1 MNIPKLKK
9 IKTKKNYHGIP
20 LEDDYSW
27 VDQPNILEVLKDP
40 KKLDPEVKDYIESNN
55 KFTENYFKDVKN
67 LQKDLFNEIK
77 GKIKLDDTGLKYKDK
92 RYFYWSK
99 TEAKGNYGKR
109 MRQLIDGSK
118 PEEIFFDGDVEKKK
132 SGSEYFGVGVVST
145 SYCDN
150 FIAYSLDLKGSEY
163 YTIYLRDL
171 RTGKNERDLIENTS
185 GSITWSLDSKS
196 FFYSKLDEYHR
207 PRQIFKHVIGTSSDQ
222 DQLIFEEKDETF
234 TCGIGITSD
243 EKYFI
248 IGTSDH
254 ITTEEYFF
262 PTDAKEIKPMLFQ
275 KRKKDVR
282 YSIDSWQ
289 GYFYVHT
296 NEEARDY
303 KVLRCK
309 TDQINKL
316 EVFIPSKKE
325 TVIGGLE
332 FLDNYILRS
341 EKSDAIPKLYVRN
354 IKTNKEEEIKVS
366 DEAIGV
372 PGVSLMQR
380 DTNTT
385 MIRVGWESM
394 ATPGRVYEYDIIS
407 KEKKLVKE
415 TEIPSGHDPNKYIVE
430 RIKAESHDGQMIPIS
445 LVRLKTAKQDGS
457 SKILLYAYGAYKH
470 SISPSFSAS
479 RFCLVDRGI
488 TFAIAHVRG
497 GGDLGDKHHEKGK
510 KKFKKN
516 TFLDYIA
523 CANHLIEQRYTHK
536 GGICFYGGSAGGLT
550 GGAVANMKPDLFF
563 GMLLLVPFVDTMTTM
578 LNEKLPLTPGEW
590 EMWGNPI
597 KSKEYFEYI
606 LSYSPYNN
614 LDRKDYPPML
624 ITTSLFDNRVLYSEP
639 VKYIAKLRDKKSDN
653 NIQLL
658 KCKMEAAGHGGM
670 SGRDNAITELAE
682 EYSFIL
688 KSAKILNNNLKK

>member
-1 MNIPKLKK
+1 MNIPKLRKN
-9 IKTKKNYHGIP
+9 KTKKNYHGIT

-40 KKLDPEVKDYIESNN
+40 KKLDTEVKDYIEANN
-55 KFTENYFKDVKN
+55 EITEDYFKDVKDF
-67 LQKDLFNEIK
+67 QKNLFNEIK

-92 RYFYWSK
+92 KYYYWTK

-118 PEEIFFDGDVEKKK
+118 PEEIFFDGDLEKKK
-132 SGSEYFGVGVVST
+132 SGSEYFGVGTVST

-171 RTGKNERDLIENTS
+171 RTGENEKDIIENTS
-185 GSITWSLDSKS
+185 GSVTWSLDNKS
-196 FFYSKLDEYHR
+196 FFYSKLDKYHR
-207 PRQIFKHVIGTSSDQ
+207 PRQIFKHVIGTSSNQ

-262 PTDAKEIKPMLFQ
+262 PTDAKEINLTLFQ
-275 KRKKDVR
+275 KRKNDVR

-289 GYFYVHT
+289 GFFYVHT

-309 TDQINKL
+309 NDQINKL
-316 EVFIPSKKE
+316 EVFLPPKEE

-332 FLDNYILRS
+332 FLDDYILRS
-341 EKSDAIPKLYVRN
+341 EKSDAITKLYVRD

-372 PGVSLMQR
+372 PGISLMQR

-394 ATPGRVYEYDIIS
+394 ATPGRVYEYDIVS

-415 TEIPSGHDPNKYIVE
+415 IEIPSGHDANKYVVE

-445 LVRLKTAKQDGS
+445 LVRLKTAKQDGN

-479 RFCLVDRGI
+479 RFCLIDRGI

-523 CANHLIEQRYTHK
+523 CANHLIEQRYTYK

-550 GGAVANMKPDLFF
+550 GGAVVNMAPDLFF

-614 LDRKDYPPML
+614 LDKKDYPPML

-688 KSAKILNNNLKK
+688 KSANILK

>member
-1 MNIPKLKK
+1 MSIPKLKK
-9 IKTKKNYHGIP
+9 IKTTKNYHGIP

-40 KKLDPEVKDYIESNN
+40 KKLNTEVKDYIEANN
-55 KFTENYFKDVKN
+55 KITEDYFEDVKE
-67 LQKDLFNEIK
+67 LQKNLFNEIK

-92 RYFYWSK
+92 RFYYWAK

-118 PEEIFFDGDVEKKK
+118 PEEVFFDGDLEKKK
-132 SGSEYFGVGVVST
+132 SGSEYFGVGTVST

-171 RTGKNERDLIENTS
+171 RTGKNEKDIIENTS
-185 GSITWSLDSKS
+185 GSVTWALDNKS
-196 FFYSKLDEYHR
+196 FFYSKLDQYHR
-207 PRQIFKHVIGTSSDQ
+207 PRQIFKHVLGTSIDQ
-222 DQLIFEEKDETF
+222 DQLIFEEKDPTF
-234 TCGIGITSD
+234 TVGIGITSD

-262 PTDAKEIKPMLFQ
+262 PTDAKEIKLKLFQ
-275 KRKKDVR
+275 KRKNDVR

-309 TDQINKL
+309 TNQIEKL
-316 EVFIPSKKE
+316 EVFIPAKKE
-325 TVIGGLE
+325 TIIGGFE
-332 FLDNYILRS
+332 FLDDYILRS
-341 EKSDAIPKLYVRN
+341 EKSDAIPKLFVRN
-354 IKTNKEEEIKVS
+354 IKTNKEEEIKIS
-366 DEAIGV
+366 DEPIGV

-394 ATPGRVYEYDIIS
+394 ATPGRVYEYDIVT

-415 TEIPSGHDPNKYIVE
+415 TEIPSGHDPNKYVVE
-430 RIKAESHDGQMIPIS
+430 RIKAKSHDGRMVPIS
-445 LVRLKTAKQDGS
+445 LIRLKDSKQDGK
-457 SKILLYAYGAYKH
+457 SKVLLYAYGAYKH

-479 RFCLVDRGI
+479 RFCLIDRGI
-488 TFAIAHVRG
+488 TFAIAHIRG
-497 GGDLGDKHHEKGK
+497 GGDMGDIWHTEGK
-510 KKFKKN
+510 KKLKKN
-516 TFLDYIA
+516 TFFDYVA
-523 CANHLIEQRYTHK
+523 CANHLIEQRYTYK

-550 GGAVANMKPDLFF
+550 GSGVANIAPELFF
-563 GMLLLVPFVDTMTTM
+563 SMLLLVPFVDVMTTM

-597 KSKEYFEYI
+597 ESKEYFEYI

-614 LDRKDYPPML
+614 LEKKDYPPML
-624 ITTSLFDNRVLYSEP
+624 VTTSLFDNRVLYSEP
-639 VKYIAKLRDKKSDN
+639 VKYIAKLRDLKTDN
-653 NIQLL
+653 NNQLL

-688 KSAKILNNNLKK
+688 KSAKILK

>member
-9 IKTKKNYHGIP
+9 IKTTKNYHDIP

-27 VDQPNILEVLKDP
+27 VDQPDILEVLNDSR
-40 KKLDPEVKDYIESNN
+40 KLNTEVKDYIEANN
-55 KFTENYFKDVKN
+55 KITENYFADVKTFQKN
-67 LQKDLFNEIK
+67 LFDEIK
-77 GKIKLDDTGLKYKDK
+77 GKIKLDDTGLKFKDK
-92 RYFYWSK
+92 RYFYWAK

-109 MRQLIDGSK
+109 IRQLIDGSK
-118 PEEIFFDGDVEKKK
+118 PEEVFFDGDLEKKK
-132 SGSEYFGVGVVST
+132 YGSEYFGVGTVSV
-145 SYCDN
+145 SHCDN

-171 RTGKNERDLIENTS
+171 RTGKNEKDIIENTS
-185 GSITWSLDSKS
+185 GSVTWALDSKS
-196 FFYSKLDEYHR
+196 FFYSKLDQYHR

-262 PTDAKEIKPMLFQ
+262 STVSKEINPTLFQ
-275 KRKKDVR
+275 KRKNDVR
-282 YSIDSWQ
+282 YSIDSWH

-309 TDQINKL
+309 ANQIDKL
-316 EVFIPSKKE
+316 EVFIPAKKE
-325 TVIGGLE
+325 TVISGFE
-332 FLDNYILRS
+332 FLDDYIIRS
-341 EKSDAIPKLYVRN
+341 EKSDAIPKLYIRN
-354 IKTNKEEEIKVS
+354 IKTNEEKEIKIS

-372 PGVSLMQR
+372 PGVSLMQK
-380 DTNTT
+380 DTNTKK
-385 MIRVGWESM
+385 IRISWESM
-394 ATPGRVYEYDIIS
+394 ATPGRVYEYDIVT

-415 TEIPSGHDPNKYIVE
+415 TEIPSGHDPSKYIVE
-430 RIKAESHDGQMIPIS
+430 RIKAKSQDGRMIPIS
-445 LVRLKTAKQDGS
+445 LVRLKDSKQDGK
-457 SKILLYAYGAYKH
+457 SKVLLYAYGAYKH
-470 SISPSFSAS
+470 SVSPSFSAS

-497 GGDLGDKHHEKGK
+497 GGDVSDAWHTEGK

-523 CANHLIEQRYTHK
+523 CANHLIEQRYTFK

-550 GGAVANMKPDLFF
+550 GGAVANMAPNLFF
-563 GMLLLVPFVDTMTTM
+563 GMLLLVPFVDTLTTM

-597 KSKEYFEYI
+597 KSKEYFKYI
-606 LSYSPYNN
+606 SSYSPYNN
-614 LDRKDYPPML
+614 LEKKDYPPML

-639 VKYIAKLRDKKSDN
+639 VKYIAKLRDLKTDN
-653 NIQLL
+653 NNQLL

-688 KSAKILNNNLKK
+688 KSAKILK

>member
-1 MNIPKLKK
+1 MNIPKLRKN
-9 IKTKKNYHGIP
+9 KTKKNYHGIT

-40 KKLDPEVKDYIESNN
+40 KKLDTEVKDYIEANN
-55 KFTENYFKDVKN
+55 EITENYFKDVKDF
-67 LQKDLFNEIK
+67 QKHLFNEIK

-92 RYFYWSK
+92 KYYYWTK

-118 PEEIFFDGDVEKKK
+118 PEEIFFDGDLEKKK
-132 SGSEYFGVGVVST
+132 SGSEYFGVGTVST

-171 RTGKNERDLIENTS
+171 RTGKNEKDIIENTS
-185 GSITWSLDSKS
+185 GSVTWSLDNKS
-196 FFYSKLDEYHR
+196 FFYSKLDKYHR
-207 PRQIFKHVIGTSSDQ
+207 PRQIFKHVIGTSSNQ

-262 PTDAKEIKPMLFQ
+262 PTDAKEINLTLFR
-275 KRKKDVR
+275 KRKNDVR

-289 GYFYVHT
+289 GFFYVHT

-309 TDQINKL
+309 NDQINKL
-316 EVFIPSKKE
+316 EVFLPPKEE

-332 FLDNYILRS
+332 FLDDYILRS
-341 EKSDAIPKLYVRN
+341 EKSDAITKLYVRD

-372 PGVSLMQR
+372 PGISLMQR

-394 ATPGRVYEYDIIS
+394 ATPGRVYEYDIVS

-415 TEIPSGHDPNKYIVE
+415 IEIPSGHDANKYIVE

-445 LVRLKTAKQDGS
+445 LVRLKTAKQDGN

-479 RFCLVDRGI
+479 RFCLIDRGI

-550 GGAVANMKPDLFF
+550 GGAVVNMAPDLFF

-606 LSYSPYNN
+606 LSYAPYNN
-614 LDRKDYPPML
+614 LDKKDYPPML

-688 KSAKILNNNLKK
+688 KSANILK

>member
-1 MNIPKLKK
+1 MNIPKLRKN
-9 IKTKKNYHGIP
+9 KTKKNYHGIT

-40 KKLDPEVKDYIESNN
+40 KKLDTEVKDYIEANN
-55 KFTENYFKDVKN
+55 EITENYFKDVKDF
-67 LQKDLFNEIK
+67 QKHLFNEIK

-92 RYFYWSK
+92 KYYYWTK

-118 PEEIFFDGDVEKKK
+118 PEEIFFDGDLEKKK
-132 SGSEYFGVGVVST
+132 SGSEYFGVGTVST

-171 RTGKNERDLIENTS
+171 RTGKNEKDIIENTS
-185 GSITWSLDSKS
+185 GSVTWSLDNKS
-196 FFYSKLDEYHR
+196 FFYSKLDKYHR
-207 PRQIFKHVIGTSSDQ
+207 PRQIFKHVIGTSSNQ

-262 PTDAKEIKPMLFQ
+262 PTDAKEINLTLFQ
-275 KRKKDVR
+275 KRKNDVR

-289 GYFYVHT
+289 GFFYVHT

-309 TDQINKL
+309 NDQINKL
-316 EVFIPSKKE
+316 EVFLPPKEE

-332 FLDNYILRS
+332 FLDDYILRS
-341 EKSDAIPKLYVRN
+341 EKSDAITKLYVRD

-372 PGVSLMQR
+372 PGISLMQR

-394 ATPGRVYEYDIIS
+394 ATPGRVYEYDIVS

-415 TEIPSGHDPNKYIVE
+415 IEIPSGHDANKYIVE

-445 LVRLKTAKQDGS
+445 LVRLKTAKQDGN

-479 RFCLVDRGI
+479 RFCLIDRGI

-497 GGDLGDKHHEKGK
+497 GGELGDKHHEKGK

-523 CANHLIEQRYTHK
+523 CANHLIEQRYTYK

-550 GGAVANMKPDLFF
+550 GGAVVNMAPDLFF

-606 LSYSPYNN
+606 LSYAPYNN
-614 LDRKDYPPML
+614 LDKKDYPPML

-688 KSAKILNNNLKK
+688 KSANILK

>member
-1 MNIPKLKK
+1 MNIPKLRKN
-9 IKTKKNYHGIP
+9 KTKKNYHGIT

-40 KKLDPEVKDYIESNN
+40 KKLDTEVKDYIEANN
-55 KFTENYFKDVKN
+55 EITENYFKDVKDF
-67 LQKDLFNEIK
+67 QKHLFNEIK

-92 RYFYWSK
+92 KYYYWTK
-99 TEAKGNYGKR
+99 TETKGNYGKR

-118 PEEIFFDGDVEKKK
+118 PEEIFFDGDLEKKK
-132 SGSEYFGVGVVST
+132 SGSEYFGVGTVST

-171 RTGKNERDLIENTS
+171 RTGKNEKDIIENTS
-185 GSITWSLDSKS
+185 GSVTWSLDNKS
-196 FFYSKLDEYHR
+196 FFYSKLDKYHR
-207 PRQIFKHVIGTSSDQ
+207 PRQIFKHVIGTSSNQ

-262 PTDAKEIKPMLFQ
+262 PTDAKEINLTLFQ
-275 KRKKDVR
+275 KRKNDVR

-289 GYFYVHT
+289 GFFYVHT

-309 TDQINKL
+309 NDQINEL
-316 EVFIPSKKE
+316 EVFLPPKEE

-332 FLDNYILRS
+332 FLDDYILRS
-341 EKSDAIPKLYVRN
+341 EKSDAITKLYVRD

-372 PGVSLMQR
+372 PGISLMQR

-394 ATPGRVYEYDIIS
+394 ATPGRVYEYDIVS
-407 KEKKLVKE
+407 KKKKLVKE
-415 TEIPSGHDPNKYIVE
+415 IEIPSGHDANKYIVE

-445 LVRLKTAKQDGS
+445 LVRLKTAKQDGN

-479 RFCLVDRGI
+479 RFCLIDRGI

-523 CANHLIEQRYTHK
+523 CANHLIEQRYTYK

-550 GGAVANMKPDLFF
+550 GGAVANMAPDLFF

-614 LDRKDYPPML
+614 LDKKDYPPML

-688 KSAKILNNNLKK
+688 KSANILK

>member
-1 MNIPKLKK
+1 MNIPKLRKN
-9 IKTKKNYHGIP
+9 KTKKNYHGIT

-40 KKLDPEVKDYIESNN
+40 KKLDTEVKDYIEANN
-55 KFTENYFKDVKN
+55 EITENYFKDVKDF
-67 LQKDLFNEIK
+67 QKHLFNEIK

-92 RYFYWSK
+92 KYYYWTK

-118 PEEIFFDGDVEKKK
+118 PEEIFFDGDLEKKK
-132 SGSEYFGVGVVST
+132 SGSEYFGVGTVST

-171 RTGKNERDLIENTS
+171 RTGKNEKDIIENTS
-185 GSITWSLDSKS
+185 GSVTWSLDNKS
-196 FFYSKLDEYHR
+196 FFYSKLDKYHR
-207 PRQIFKHVIGTSSDQ
+207 PRQIFKHVIGTSSNQ

-262 PTDAKEIKPMLFQ
+262 PTDAKEINLTLFQ
-275 KRKKDVR
+275 KRKNDVR

-289 GYFYVHT
+289 GFFYVHT

-309 TDQINKL
+309 NDQINKL
-316 EVFIPSKKE
+316 EVFLPPKEE

-332 FLDNYILRS
+332 FLDDYILRS
-341 EKSDAIPKLYVRN
+341 EKSDAITKLYVRY

-372 PGVSLMQR
+372 PGISLMQR

-394 ATPGRVYEYDIIS
+394 ATPGRVYEYDIVS

-415 TEIPSGHDPNKYIVE
+415 IEIPSGHDANKYIVE

-445 LVRLKTAKQDGS
+445 LVRLKTAKQDGN

-479 RFCLVDRGI
+479 RFCLIDRGI

-497 GGDLGDKHHEKGK
+497 GGELGDKHHEKGK

-550 GGAVANMKPDLFF
+550 GGAVVNMAPDLFF

-606 LSYSPYNN
+606 LSYAPYNN
-614 LDRKDYPPML
+614 LDKKDYPPML

-688 KSAKILNNNLKK
+688 KSANILK

>member
-1 MNIPKLKK
+1 MNIPKLRKN
-9 IKTKKNYHGIP
+9 KTKKNYHGIT

-40 KKLDPEVKDYIESNN
+40 KKLDTEVKDYIEANN
-55 KFTENYFKDVKN
+55 EITENYFKDVKDF
-67 LQKDLFNEIK
+67 QKHLFNEIK

-92 RYFYWSK
+92 KYYYWTK
-99 TEAKGNYGKR
+99 TETKGNYGKR

-118 PEEIFFDGDVEKKK
+118 PEEIFFDGDLEKKK
-132 SGSEYFGVGVVST
+132 SGSEYFGVGTVST

-171 RTGKNERDLIENTS
+171 RTGKNEKDIIENTS
-185 GSITWSLDSKS
+185 GSVTWSLDNKS
-196 FFYSKLDEYHR
+196 FFYSKLDKYHR
-207 PRQIFKHVIGTSSDQ
+207 PRQIFKHVIGTSSNQ

-262 PTDAKEIKPMLFQ
+262 PTDAKEINLTLFQ
-275 KRKKDVR
+275 KRKNDIR

-289 GYFYVHT
+289 GFFYVHT

-309 TDQINKL
+309 NDQINEL
-316 EVFIPSKKE
+316 EVFLPPKEE

-332 FLDNYILRS
+332 FLDDYILRS
-341 EKSDAIPKLYVRN
+341 EKSDAITKLYVRD

-372 PGVSLMQR
+372 PGISLMQR

-394 ATPGRVYEYDIIS
+394 ATPGRVYEYDIVS
-407 KEKKLVKE
+407 KKKKLVKE
-415 TEIPSGHDPNKYIVE
+415 IEIPSGHDANKYIVE

-445 LVRLKTAKQDGS
+445 LVRLKTAKQDGN

-479 RFCLVDRGI
+479 RFCLIDRGI

-550 GGAVANMKPDLFF
+550 GGAVANMAPDLFF

-614 LDRKDYPPML
+614 LDKKDYPPML

-688 KSAKILNNNLKK
+688 KSANILK

>member
-9 IKTKKNYHGIP
+9 IKTTKNYHGIP

-40 KKLDPEVKDYIESNN
+40 KKLNTEVKDYIEANN
-55 KFTENYFKDVKN
+55 KITEDYFADVKN
-67 LQKDLFNEIK
+67 LQKNLFNEIK

-92 RYFYWSK
+92 KYYYWAK

-118 PEEIFFDGDVEKKK
+118 PEEVFFDGDLEKKK
-132 SGSEYFGVGVVST
+132 SGSEYFGVGTVST

-171 RTGKNERDLIENTS
+171 RTGKNEKDVIENTS
-185 GSITWSLDSKS
+185 GSVTWALDNKS
-196 FFYSKLDEYHR
+196 FFYSKLDQYHR
-207 PRQIFKHVIGTSSDQ
+207 PRQIFKHVLGTPNDQ

-262 PTDAKEIKPMLFQ
+262 PTDSKEIKPTLFQ
-275 KRKKDVR
+275 KRKNDVR

-309 TDQINKL
+309 TNQIDKL
-316 EVFIPSKKE
+316 EVFIPAKKE
-325 TVIGGLE
+325 TVIGGFE
-332 FLDNYILRS
+332 FLDDYILRS
-341 EKSDAIPKLYVRN
+341 EKSDAIPKLFVRN
-354 IKTNKEEEIKVS
+354 IKTNKEEEIKIS
-366 DEAIGV
+366 DEPIGV
-372 PGVSLMQR
+372 PGVSLMQK

-394 ATPGRVYEYDIIS
+394 ATPGRVYEYDIVS

-415 TEIPSGHDPNKYIVE
+415 TEIPSGHDPSKYVVE
-430 RIKAESHDGQMIPIS
+430 RIKARSHDGRMVPIS
-445 LVRLKTAKQDGS
+445 LIRLKDSKQDGK
-457 SKILLYAYGAYKH
+457 SKVLLYAYGAYKH

-479 RFCLVDRGI
+479 RFCLIDRGI
-488 TFAIAHVRG
+488 TFAIAHIRG
-497 GGDLGDKHHEKGK
+497 GGDMGDIWHTEGK
-510 KKFKKN
+510 KKLKKN
-516 TFLDYIA
+516 TFLDYVA
-523 CANHLIEQRYTHK
+523 CANHLIEQRYTYK

-550 GGAVANMKPDLFF
+550 GGAVANLAPNLFF
-563 GMLLLVPFVDTMTTM
+563 SMLLLVPFVDTLTTM
-578 LNEKLPLTPGEW
+578 LNDKLPLSPSEW
-590 EMWGNPI
+590 ELWGNPI
-597 KSKEYFEYI
+597 KSKEYFNYI
-606 LSYSPYNN
+606 KSYSPYDN
-614 LDRKDYPPML
+614 LDKKDYPPMF

-639 VKYIAKLRDKKSDN
+639 VKYIAKLRDLKTDN
-653 NIQLL
+653 NNQLL
-658 KCKMEAAGHGGM
+658 KCKMKESGHGGA
-670 SGRDNAITELAE
+670 SGRDNAINELAE

-688 KSAKILNNNLKK
+688 KSAKILK

>member
-1 MNIPKLKK
+1 MNIPKLRKN
-9 IKTKKNYHGIP
+9 KTKKNYHGIT

-40 KKLDPEVKDYIESNN
+40 KKLDTEVKDYIEANN
-55 KFTENYFKDVKN
+55 EITENYFKDVKDF
-67 LQKDLFNEIK
+67 QKHLFNEIK

-92 RYFYWSK
+92 KYYYWTK

-118 PEEIFFDGDVEKKK
+118 PEEIFFDGDLEKKK
-132 SGSEYFGVGVVST
+132 SGSEYFGVGTVST

-171 RTGKNERDLIENTS
+171 RTGKNEKDIIENTS
-185 GSITWSLDSKS
+185 GSVTWSLDNKS
-196 FFYSKLDEYHR
+196 FFYSKLDKYHR
-207 PRQIFKHVIGTSSDQ
+207 PRQIFKHVIGTSSNQ

-262 PTDAKEIKPMLFQ
+262 PTDAKEINLTLFQ
-275 KRKKDVR
+275 KRKNDVR

-289 GYFYVHT
+289 GFFYVHT

-309 TDQINKL
+309 NDQINKL
-316 EVFIPSKKE
+316 EVFLPPKEE

-332 FLDNYILRS
+332 FLDDYILRS
-341 EKSDAIPKLYVRN
+341 EKSDAITKLYVRD

-372 PGVSLMQR
+372 PGISLMQR

-394 ATPGRVYEYDIIS
+394 ATPGRVYEYDIVS
-407 KEKKLVKE
+407 KKKKLVKE
-415 TEIPSGHDPNKYIVE
+415 IEIPSGHDANKYIVE

-445 LVRLKTAKQDGS
+445 LVRLKTAKQDGN

-479 RFCLVDRGI
+479 RFCLIDRGI

-523 CANHLIEQRYTHK
+523 CANHLIEQRYTYK

-550 GGAVANMKPDLFF
+550 GGAVANMAPDLFF

-614 LDRKDYPPML
+614 LDKKDYPPML

-688 KSAKILNNNLKK
+688 KSANILK